1 MWNEILAGVL
11 FATAFP
17 SGAASNGHDRAVDPP
32 ACSPEL
38 KQAID
43 MMKSRADIVPPV
55 PLLSPEPEFP
65 DSARKQLR
73 KAHSLF
79 ADIILGLTVDA
90 EGNPH
95 GVCVIQAAGLGLD
108 GSSANAANRYKFRP
122 ATDHGKPIAYPT
134 SMEISFRVY

>member
-1 MWNEILAGVL
+1 MRNVMLAGLL
-11 FATAFP
+11 FAMAFQ
-17 SGAASNGHDRAVDPP
+17 SGAAAKGRDKSVDPP
-32 ACSPEL
+32 ACSPAM

-43 MMKSRADIVPPV
+43 TMKSRADIVPPV

-108 GSSANAANRYKFRP
+108 GSSANAAKRYKFRP
-122 ATDHGKPIAYPT
+122 ATDHGNPIAYPT